1 MSANSIVVGNFKG
14 GTGKSTSTQMLGF
27 VNAFYKKRKT
37 LLIDLDPQANAS
49 EVMSFTADNL
59 GNHFYQE
66 NGFPKTIWNVLYD
79 GSLDGAVLPLIENL
93 DLIAGNI
100 AMSDYSDFMSSKFPN
115 DKLAQFEYF
124 ANILAP
130 LKEEYDEIFIDVP
143 PSLGTI
149 VQSAMYFAEYV
160 AIMLQTQ
167 PKSIR
172 GAADY
177 IDYME
182 FFTERYNTQ
191 LGIAGIIPF
200 MLDTKTSTESYM
212 YNEAK
217 KLYGDNLINTIVF
230 RSARLIRYDETGITL
245 ETKKNGELKK
255 VDANPQNTFISIL
268 DELNEHISWFEEE

>member
-1 MSANSIVVGNFKG
+1 MTANSIVVGNFKG

-27 VNAFYKKRKT
+27 VNAYYKKRKT

-49 EVMSFTADNL
+49 EVMSFTADNM
-59 GNHFYQE
+59 GNHYYQE
-66 NGFPKTIWNVLYD
+66 NGFNKTIWNVLRD
-79 GSLDGAVLPLIENL
+79 GSLEDAVLPLIDNL

-100 AMSDYSDFMSSKFPN
+100 AMSDYSDFMNSKFPN
-115 DKLAQFEYF
+115 DKVAQFEYF
-124 ANILAP
+124 SKVLEP
-130 LKEEYDEIFIDVP
+130 LKEQYDDIFIDVP

-149 VQSAMYFAEYV
+149 VQSAMYFSDYV

-167 PKSIR
+167 PKSLR

-182 FFTERYNTQ
+182 FFTERFSTN

-212 YNEAK
+212 YKEAK
-217 KLYGDNLINTIVF
+217 NLYGENLLNTIVY

-245 ETKKNGELKK
+245 EKKKNGELKQ
-255 VDANPQNTFISIL
+255 VDAKPQETFLNIL
-268 DELNEHISWFEEE
+268 AELNEHISWFEEE

>member
-1 MSANSIVVGNFKG
+1 MTANSFVVGNFKG
-14 GTGKSTSTQMLGF
+14 GTGKSTAAQMLSF
-27 VNAFYKKRKT
+27 VNAYIKKRRT
-37 LLIDLDPQANAS
+37 LLIDLDPQGNAS
-49 EVMSFTADNL
+49 EVMSFTAENM
-59 GNHFYQE
+59 GNDVYQK

-79 GSLDGAVLPLIENL
+79 GDLSGAVLPLFDNL

-100 AMSDYSDFMSSKFPN
+100 AMSDYSDLMTNKFPN
-115 DKLAQFEYF
+115 DKAAQFKYF
-124 ANILAP
+124 YELLEP
-130 LKEEYDEIFIDVP
+130 LKDEYDEIFIDVP

-149 VQSAMYFAEYV
+149 VQSAMYYADYV

-167 PKSIR
+167 PKSLR

-182 FFTERYNTQ
+182 FFTERFNTS

-212 YNEAK
+212 YTEAK
-217 KLYGDNLINTIVF
+217 EMYGDNLLDTIVF

-245 ETKKNGELKK
+245 ERKKNGELKQ
-255 VDANPQNTFISIL
+255 VDANPQKIFLSIL
-268 DELNEHISWFEEE
+268 DELNEHISWFKED

>member
-1 MSANSIVVGNFKG
+1 MTANSIVVGNFKG

-27 VNAFYKKRKT
+27 VNAYYKKRKT

-49 EVMSFTADNL
+49 EVMSFTADNM
-59 GNHFYQE
+59 GNHYYQE
-66 NGFPKTIWNVLYD
+66 NGFNKTIWNVLRD
-79 GSLDGAVLPLIENL
+79 GSLEDAVLPLIDNL

-100 AMSDYSDFMSSKFPN
+100 AMSDYSDFMNSKFPN
-115 DKLAQFEYF
+115 DKVAQFEYF
-124 ANILAP
+124 SKVLEP
-130 LKEEYDEIFIDVP
+130 LKEQYDDIFIDVP

-149 VQSAMYFAEYV
+149 VQSAMYFSDYV

-167 PKSIR
+167 PKSLR

-182 FFTERYNTQ
+182 FFTERFSTN

-212 YNEAK
+212 YKEAK
-217 KLYGDNLINTIVF
+217 NLYGENLLNTIVY

-245 ETKKNGELKK
+245 EKKKMEN
-255 VDANPQNTFISIL
+255 
-268 DELNEHISWFEEE
+268 

>member
-1 MSANSIVVGNFKG
+1 MTANSIVVGNFKG

-27 VNAFYKKRKT
+27 VNAYYKKRKT

-49 EVMSFTADNL
+49 EVMSFTADNM
-59 GNHFYQE
+59 GNHYYQE
-66 NGFPKTIWNVLYD
+66 NGFNKTIWNVLRN
-79 GSLDGAVLPLIENL
+79 GSLDGAILPLIDNL

-100 AMSDYSDFMSSKFPN
+100 AMSDYSDFMNSKFPN
-115 DKLAQFEYF
+115 DKVAQFEYF
-124 ANILAP
+124 SKVLNP
-130 LKEEYDEIFIDVP
+130 LKSQYDDIFIDVP

-149 VQSAMYFAEYV
+149 VQSAMYFSDYV

-167 PKSIR
+167 PKSLR

-182 FFTERYNTQ
+182 FFTERFNTK

-212 YNEAK
+212 YTEAK
-217 KLYGDNLINTIVF
+217 NLYGDNLLNTIVY

-245 ETKKNGELKK
+245 EKKKNGALKK
-255 VDANPQNTFISIL
+255 VDAKPQETFLNIL
-268 DELNEHISWFEEE
+268 EELNEHISWFEEE

>member
-1 MSANSIVVGNFKG
+1 MTANSIVVGNFKG

-27 VNAFYKKRKT
+27 VNAYYKKRKT

-49 EVMSFTADNL
+49 EVMSFTADNM
-59 GNHFYQE
+59 GNHYYQE
-66 NGFPKTIWNVLYD
+66 NGFNKTIWNVLRD
-79 GSLDGAVLPLIENL
+79 GSLEDAVLPLIDNL

-100 AMSDYSDFMSSKFPN
+100 AMSDYSDFMNSKFPN
-115 DKLAQFEYF
+115 DKVAQFEYF
-124 ANILAP
+124 SKVLEP
-130 LKEEYDEIFIDVP
+130 LKEQYDDIFIDVP

-149 VQSAMYFAEYV
+149 VQSAMYFSDYV

-167 PKSIR
+167 LKSLR

-182 FFTERYNTQ
+182 FFTERFSTN

-212 YNEAK
+212 YKEAK
-217 KLYGDNLINTIVF
+217 NLYGENLLNTIVY

-245 ETKKNGELKK
+245 EKKKNGELKQ
-255 VDANPQNTFISIL
+255 VDAKPQETFLNIL
-268 DELNEHISWFEEE
+268 AELNEHISWFEEE

>member
-1 MSANSIVVGNFKG
+1 MIANSIVVGNFKG

-27 VNAFYKKRKT
+27 VNAYYKKRKT

-49 EVMSFTADNL
+49 EVMSFTADNM
-59 GNHFYQE
+59 GNHYYQE
-66 NGFPKTIWNVLYD
+66 NGFNKTIWNVLRD
-79 GSLDGAVLPLIENL
+79 GSLEDAVLPLIDNL

-100 AMSDYSDFMSSKFPN
+100 AMSDYSDFMNSKFPN
-115 DKLAQFEYF
+115 DKVAQFEYF
-124 ANILAP
+124 SKVLEP
-130 LKEEYDEIFIDVP
+130 LKERYDDIFIDVP

-149 VQSAMYFAEYV
+149 VQSAMYFSDYV

-167 PKSIR
+167 PKSLR

-182 FFTERYNTQ
+182 FFTERFSTN

-212 YNEAK
+212 YKEAK
-217 KLYGDNLINTIVF
+217 NLYGENLLNTIVY

-245 ETKKNGELKK
+245 EKKKNGELKQ
-255 VDANPQNTFISIL
+255 VDAKPQETFLNIL
-268 DELNEHISWFEEE
+268 AELNEHISWFEEE